1 MYRSQHPPPAGL
13 DRWSAVGVAG
23 LVVGVVGGIYG
34 IGGGSVLGPMLVGAG
49 LAVARVGPAALASTL
64 VTSIAAWAPT
74 SC

>member
-13 DRWSAVGVAG
+13 DRWSAVAG

-49 LAVARVGPAALASTL
+49 LAMARVGP
-64 VTSIAAWAPT
+64 
-74 SC
+74 